1 MPPLYASQV
10 VFLLLITEKSQ
21 ITGKSGEI
29 HGLSSE
35 AQCSG
40 AFSTIHSIALRY
52 PSKPIPMKWAW
63 QAMPA

>member
-29 HGLSSE
+29 RGLSSE
-35 AQCSG
+35 GQCSG

-52 PSKPIPMKWAW
+52 PSKPIPIKWAW

>member
-29 HGLSSE
+29 RGLSSE

-40 AFSTIHSIALRY
+40 AFFTIHSIACLY